1 MDDDDELSIETIG
14 WDKYDDWVATGDDED
29 EEDIDYL
36 FELFSAAADVE
47 KCLDMAWGSLMMQGF
62 VWSASKAQRAL
73 TGVMLTENE
82 VKMTANQQYVDWE
95 GFHTEIIVKI
105 FENRA
110 TNNNNAA
117 KRIVSYDDWKFDYI
131 KKMSGKHPAEL
142 SDADVAKKQKWGAIV
157 FSFGIEFA
165 KILES
170 TIATG
175 GHDLWSDIDQVLSM
189 HHEWMPADGNSQ
201 RKIYYIA
208 GFLINAVK
216 KNPKRNISSGAINLF
231 LTNASLERQVA
242 ADAGLPIEDVVER
255 EVDQLQCASRDFYN
269 VTIKLECVFYHI
281 LGEKSIEIFGPQ
293 IIADLE
299 ACLNKVDIGIASL
312 LTGWEDNDDISN
324 VRERVIEA
332 FCNMRGKD
340 YVRKRR
346 ALAGFNF
353 TETHRSTIGT
363 IAKQAKD
370 KANKKRTEE
379 ENAVVVIDNEIKVD
393 AMLCNELRAELK
405 KWKLF
410 VTGKKAEL
418 QTRSRQ
424 LSSRVIWDAEPTRL
438 KSQRLHPP
446 RANN

>member
-1 MDDDDELSIETIG
+1 MGFFNDAGLCL
-14 WDKYDDWVATGDDED
+14 VGDDGAT
-29 EEDIDYL
+29 
-36 FELFSAAADVE
+36 S
-47 KCLDMAWGSLMMQGF
+47 
-62 VWSASKAQRAL
+62 L
-73 TGVMLTENE
+73 TGAMLTENE
-82 VKMTANQQYVDWE
+82 VKMTANANQQYVDWE

-131 KKMSGKHPAEL
+131 KEMSGKYPAEL
-142 SDADVAKKQKWGAIV
+142 SDADVAKNP
-157 FSFGIEFA
+157 SGIESA

-170 TIATG
+170 TIATE

-255 EVDQLQCASRDFYN
+255 EVDQLQYASRDFYN

-299 ACLNKVDIGIASL
+299 TCLSKVDIGIASL

-324 VRERVIEA
+324 LRERVIEA
-332 FCNMRGKD
+332 FCNMHGKD

-353 TETHRSTIGT
+353 TETHHSTIGT
-363 IAKQAKD
+363 IARQAKD
-370 KANKKRTEE
+370 KANKKRMEE
-379 ENAVVVIDNEIKVD
+379 ENAAVVIDNEIKVD
-393 AMLCNELRAELK
+393 AML
-405 KWKLF
+405 
-410 VTGKKAEL
+410 VTNSGL
-418 QTRSRQ
+418 NWRSGSFLLLARR
-424 LSSRVIWDAEPTRL
+424 LSCKYV
-438 KSQRLHPP
+438 
-446 RANN
+446 